1 MIRATHDRR
10 QRVQA
15 ITLAVLLVAAAA
27 ESLAIAGGL
36 TGLRDGLLVVIA
48 ATMAVAAIWG

>member
-15 ITLAVLLVAAAA
+15 ITLAVLLVAAALEA
-27 ESLAIAGGL
+27 WAIAGGL
-36 TGLRDGLLVVIA
+36 TALRDGLLMVIA

>member
-1 MIRATHDRR
+1 MNRATHDRR

-15 ITLAVLLVAAAA
+15 ITLVVLLTAAAL
-27 ESLAIAGGL
+27 ESWAIAGGL

-48 ATMAVAAIWG
+48 ATMAVAARWG

>member
-1 MIRATHDRR
+1 MNRATHDRR

-15 ITLAVLLVAAAA
+15 ITLAVLLIAAALEA
-27 ESLAIAGGL
+27 WAIAGGL
-36 TGLRDGLLVVIA
+36 TALRDGLLMVIA